1 MKSLKRPIKKIL
13 TGVTC
18 LIVVAA
24 TVALCSVA
32 YFRETTQPENKA
44 FTFTSVRVS
53 QETSFQSKAPA
64 AIFDG
69 YDDKG
74 YYVSLDRMSQKTNLQ
89 CSTKVTNEGKK
100 PIAIYAVVVYPYAN
114 TQNDL
119 FSNVVPVVG
128 SKWIKIATTKS
139 KNKNATAIF
148 AYQELVQPGQTLEG
162 EDALNMTITVNG
174 TNETTLETAK
184 LEVEDGYRK
193 ARIQTSMIGIQDPV
207 EILQSVNGYGEY
219 NWSLNDIDYGAKA
232 MLTEAWN
239 YGINDEIQY
248 YVAMNIKKI
257 DDEIND
263 DSKLK

>member
-1 MKSLKRPIKKIL
+1 MKNLKRPIKKIL

-53 QETSFQSKAPA
+53 QETSFQSKAPS

-74 YYVSLDRMSQKTNLQ
+74 YYVSLDRMSQPTSLK
-89 CSTKVTNEGKK
+89 CSTNVTNEGKK
-100 PIAIYAVVVYPYAN
+100 PIAIYAVVVYPYAT

-119 FSNVVPVVG
+119 FANVVPVVG
-128 SKWIKIATTKS
+128 SKWIKIATTKNR
-139 KNKNATAIF
+139 NKYVIAVF

-162 EDALNMTITVNG
+162 EDALNMTITVQG
-174 TNETTLETAK
+174 TDETTLETAK
-184 LEVEDGYRK
+184 IEVEDGYRK

-207 EILQSVNGYGEY
+207 DILNLDYDYGY
-219 NWSLNDIDYGAKA
+219 NWNLDDIDYGAKA
-232 MLTEAWN
+232 MLTEAWR
-239 YGINDEIQY
+239 YGINRDIQY
-248 YVAMNIKKI
+248 YVSMNIKKI
-257 DDEIND
+257 DDEISD